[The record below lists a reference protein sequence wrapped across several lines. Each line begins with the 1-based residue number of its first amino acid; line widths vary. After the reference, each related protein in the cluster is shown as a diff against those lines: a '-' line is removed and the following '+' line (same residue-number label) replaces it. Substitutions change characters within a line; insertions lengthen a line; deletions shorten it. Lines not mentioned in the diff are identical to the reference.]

1 MKDIHLLEFITA
13 HFHWQPDRVKRKKT
27 YCRLN
32 FSKAFIMNLMKIFCI
47 RKRKSYGDVVFPD
60 FLTQTQMKFFLLGL
74 LYSDG
79 NSKITILGKRQQFA
93 VRFLQSYYFCIR
105 LLKWIQENTD
115 LYLHYNE
122 NSIQKIKT
130 KTCNYDVACLELA
143 GIDCVKFVRWLW
155 EDVDDL
161 IPLLDRKISPMLN
174 LNIENFKEITKTLV
188 QQRFTNKEKRAWTS
202 QEVANLKQYI
212 LENSTYTNEMI
223 GHHFDRSS
231 HAIGHKRKEL
241 RIFSFERTETT
252 LHTRIPKNPSF
263 KYKPEEISL
272 IQQVLNST
280 EQRSYSVLVDLVHQL
295 NTLPCN
301 ENKIPRTIRGVRSF
315 IKKNIDKI

>member
-1 MKDIHLLEFITA
+1 MDT
-13 HFHWQPDRVKRKKT
+13 R
-27 YCRLN
+27 
-32 FSKAFIMNLMKIFCI
+32 
-47 RKRKSYGDVVFPD
+47 
-60 FLTQTQMKFFLLGL
+60 
-74 LYSDG
+74 
-79 NSKITILGKRQQFA
+79 
-93 VRFLQSYYFCIR
+93 
-105 LLKWIQENTD
+105 NTD

-130 KTCNYDVACLELA
+130 KTSNYDVACLELA

-315 IKKNIDKI
+315 IKKNIDKV